1 MTRARL
7 RDLGITIG
15 TYPTGTYNAITD
27 IAGIRVGQT
36 TLIYDEPRVARTGV
50 TAVIPGD
57 LQQHSFFAGY
67 HQLNG
72 CGEMTGVHWIN
83 ESGLLTSPIALTNT
97 HQVGTVHDALTLY
110 SPQHYVE
117 RDFELSVVAETW
129 DGWLNDA
136 AAFHI
141 THEHVFAALN
151 NAQSGPV
158 TEGCVGGGT
167 GMICHGFK
175 GGNGTASRVVTI
187 GEAQYTIGVFV
198 QSNYGRRELLRV
210 DGVPVGREIP
220 LEHTPT
226 PYSVATSSSSIIIL
240 VATDAPLL
248 PDQCRRLA
256 QRATTGA
263 ARVGCVGHDGSG
275 DLFLAFSTG
284 NQVPVEAKE
293 AFSVTALPGKLMND
307 LFEAEAEAVEE
318 AILNAL
324 TAAETMV
331 GWNGRTAHALP
342 LDELQ
347 RVMVKYGRLDR
358 LASGD

>member
-1 MTRARL
+1 MTRSRL

-15 TYPTGTYNAITD
+15 TYPTGIYNAITD
-27 IAGIRVGQT
+27 VTGVRVGQT

-57 LQQHSFFAGY
+57 LQQYSFFAGY

-110 SPQHYVE
+110 SPKHYVE

-141 THEHVFAALN
+141 THEHVFAALDT
-151 NAQSGPV
+151 AQSGPV
-158 TEGCVGGGT
+158 AEGCVGGGT

-175 GGNGTASRVVTI
+175 GGNGTASRVVAI
-187 GEAQYTIGVFV
+187 GDTDYTVGVFV
-198 QSNYGRRELLRV
+198 QTNYGKRELLRV
-210 DGVPVGREIP
+210 NGVPVGLEILP
-220 LEHTPT
+220 DHTPA
-226 PYSVATSSSSIIIL
+226 PFKKSPSSSSIIIL

-284 NQVPVEAKE
+284 NLVPAEAKE
-293 AFSVTALPGKLMND
+293 PFSVTTLPGKLMND

-331 GWNGRTAHALP
+331 GRNGRIVHALP

-347 RVMVKYGRLDR
+347 DVMAKYGRLEIRD
-358 LASGD
+358 